1 MAQYDTGLGWSA
13 NQGWLLYNAPLK
25 LGEVGDF
32 GGPSFPG
39 QPIPKNIT
47 GERELYSSGFTF
59 ATRDAS
65 GGTIETLKVVA
76 TGNYDV
82 VVGRYALSGGAYSVA
97 FISMDPDAN
106 ILWRIFREDGTW
118 YGGPGG
124 ALRTSRI
131 VDGNTFYF
139 TTWTVPASSAATT
152 YPTVDPLYESID
164 SLIRA
169 IQIEGQPFYKIAS
182 GWTVAAM
189 ATWIDLG
196 GVKVSSPVLISTD
209 QDAVA
214 ISLDGVT
221 PGSATVG
228 GYRWQNTT
236 FYMALMPGY
245 TGSVI
250 AEYATPA
257 DITAAFPNPTS
268 ISILFEAIARGANIM
283 VSSTPDPY
291 GGDAQPGGGEGNPDE
306 DEEIDFSTPPSVGSY
321 VGFFRMWNPTEA
333 ELRQLASWMWSSAFD
348 LDTFKRIFS
357 APIDAILGLSLLP
370 VQPAGIGG
378 YTIVLGGIDTAIS
391 AFTVTNRYVTL
402 DCGSLTVDERWGA
415 YLDYSPFTKMSIFL
429 PYIGFR
435 DISTDDVM
443 GKTVAL
449 QYNVDVLSGACVAEL
464 KCGGSVLYS
473 WQGNCAQQLPITS
486 ADWSNA
492 LSAALG
498 LAGTAAAAIVTGG
511 GSLPLAGTVAS
522 ATVNAL
528 SLKPRMERGGSI
540 SGAAG
545 AMAGQVPYLVRERPE
560 QAVPGRQNHFIGY
573 PSFTTV
579 TLGSIAG
586 YTEVESI
593 HLEGIPATAAEL
605 SELES
610 ILKEGFIL

>member
-1 MAQYDTGLGWSA
+1 MSSFMDTGLGWGAWDTSLMSVSGLMG
-13 NQGWLLYNAPLK
+13 NISGLS
-25 LGEVGDF
+25 GEGF
-32 GGPSFPG
+32 TG
-39 QPIPKNIT
+39 QPLPKNLETAADVVAAGFHMSSVAANNREYYIACT
-47 GERELYSSGFTF
+47 GEEDVLCFYYPLPNNPARHYMVLVTNTSGATVRRVEYNTTTGSVQTTNTVRITTQDATTGLYYYQQNWGEAFSGDGVWYVPMFS
-59 ATRDAS
+59 TRDAGLAAIQYVDRAFYKVNAGYACCAFARWIDI
-65 GGTIETLKVVA
+65 GGNVVTAPTI
-76 TGNYDV
+76 
-82 VVGRYALSGGAYSVA
+82 
-97 FISMDPDAN
+97 ISSDPNFAVIGSSD
-106 ILWRIFREDGTW
+106 
-118 YGGPGG
+118 
-124 ALRTSRI
+124 
-131 VDGNTFYF
+131 
-139 TTWTVPASSAATT
+139 TVPDPEQTT
-152 YPTVDPLYESID
+152 FGVRHQGMS
-164 SLIRA
+164 
-169 IQIEGQPFYKIAS
+169 F
-182 GWTVAAM
+182 TVALVAGL
-189 ATWIDLG
+189 AG
-196 GVKVSSPVLISTD
+196 
-209 QDAVA
+209 AVTA
-214 ISLDGVT
+214 AVV
-221 PGSATVG
+221 P
-228 GYRWQNTT
+228 
-236 FYMALMPGY
+236 F
-245 TGSVI
+245 
-250 AEYATPA
+250 A
-257 DITAAFPNPTS
+257 DFTAAFPRP
-268 ISILFEAIARGANIM
+268 ISAATLAEALITYHNIR
-283 VSSTPDPY
+283 VLNAPDPY
-291 GGDAQPGGGEGNPDE
+291 GGDAEPGGGEGNPDE
-306 DEEIDFSTPPSVGSY
+306 DEEIDFSTPPTVGSY

-357 APIDAILGLSLLP
+357 APIDAILGLSLVP

-378 YTIVLGGIDTAIS
+378 YTIVLGGIDTQIS